1 MSEPKR
7 RRKKLSTATI
17 AGEEFKIYAPGFKAI
32 LRKGEDVPSPYWV
45 ADEDAVN
52 SGYPTKTVPIP
63 VRLGIGNMAPC
74 DVAAAI
80 EEECQK
86 QQSAML
92 AWMDGEV
99 DDRQRLAP
107 KFDGTIGSLAD
118 CYESDEDSAYQGL
131 KENSAEAYK
140 AWLKMVRDTVGL
152 RNVSR
157 IVAKEFRRWYRMW
170 KARSTSRGTD
180 GTRQAY
186 GGIQIVRIILNFGAE
201 SGIKKCL
208 ELRMAMDKMNFRRN
222 PPRNVVMTFAQIR
235 AVLEE
240 AWRRNEL
247 FMALV
252 QAIQFE
258 CFLRQNDVIGQWR
271 KLKPGY
277 VAQAGDVV
285 IGDKHWRGMTMEM
298 IRLEDT
304 LVVKTSKT
312 GKPVVHALASCQLVV
327 ECLEKIGKSVM
338 DGPVA
343 RQADGSPWRDRQSFS
358 KAWREIARAAGIPEN
373 VWNMDNRAS
382 GITEAS
388 EAGVP
393 DDDIIKQSGHPQKE
407 IMQDVYK
414 RGGAAVSERS
424 NATRQKHRETQTS

>member
-7 RRKKLSTATI
+7 RRKKLSTVTI
-17 AGEEFKIYAPGFKAI
+17 AGEEFKIHAPGFKAI
-32 LRKGEDVPSPYWV
+32 LRKGADVPSPYWV

-63 VRLGIGNMAPC
+63 VGLGFGNMAPR

-80 EEECQK
+80 EDECQK

-92 AWMDGEV
+92 AWMDGGV
-99 DDRQRLAP
+99 DDRERLAP

-131 KENSAEAYK
+131 KENSAEGYK
-140 AWLKMVRDTVGL
+140 AWLKMVRETVGL
-152 RNVSR
+152 RIVSR

-170 KARSTSRGTD
+170 KARSSSRGTD

-186 GGIQIVRIILNFGAE
+186 GGCQILRILLNFGAE

-208 ELRMAMDKMNFRRN
+208 ELRMAMDKMTFRRN

-247 FMALV
+247 FTALV

-285 IGDKHWRGMTMEM
+285 IGAKYWRGMTMEM
-298 IRLEDT
+298 ILLGDT
-304 LVVKTSKT
+304 LVVRTSKT

-327 ECLEKIGKSVM
+327 ECLQKIGKSVVN
-338 DGPVA
+338 GPVA

-393 DDDIIKQSGHPQKE
+393 DDDIIKQSGHPKKE

-424 NATRQKHRETQTS
+424 HATRQKHRETQTS

>member
-1 MSEPKR
+1 
-7 RRKKLSTATI
+7 
-17 AGEEFKIYAPGFKAI
+17 
-32 LRKGEDVPSPYWV
+32 V

-52 SGYPTKTVPIP
+52 SGYSTKTVPIP
-63 VRLGIGNMAPC
+63 VGLGVGNLAPC
-74 DVAAAI
+74 EVAAVI
-80 EEECQK
+80 EDECQK

-92 AWMDGEV
+92 AWLDGDV
-99 DDRQRLAP
+99 DDKKRLAP
-107 KFDGTIGSLAD
+107 KFDGTLGSLAD
-118 CYESDEDSAYQGL
+118 CYESDEDSAYQEL
-131 KENSAEAYK
+131 KENTAEGYK
-140 AWLKMVRDTVGL
+140 PWLKMVRETVGL
-152 RNVSR
+152 RNISR
-157 IVAKEFRRWYRMW
+157 LVAKDFRRWYRMW

-186 GGIQIVRIILNFGAE
+186 GGIQIIRIILNFGAE

-208 ELRMAMDKMNFRRN
+208 ELRTAMDKMNFRRN
-222 PPRNVVMTFAQIR
+222 PPRNVVMTYAQIR
-235 AVLEE
+235 AILEE
-240 AWRRNEL
+240 AWRRGEL

-271 KLKPGY
+271 KVKRGY
-277 VAQAGDVV
+277 IAQAGDVI
-285 IGDKHWRGMTMEM
+285 IGGKYWRGMTMEM
-298 IRLEDT
+298 IHIEDA
-304 LVVKTSKT
+304 LIVKTSKT

-358 KAWREIARAAGIPEN
+358 KAWREIARAAGISEN

-414 RGGAAVSERS
+414 REGAAVSERS
-424 NATRQKHRETQTS
+424 HATRQKHRKTQASS